1 MHELPTTRDIH
12 RIVLRHAE
20 SAGAVKVLSV
30 NLEIGALTDLQDQ
43 WVRRYFDHLSEGTL
57 AEGAQVNIDRVPGV
71 FRCDG
76 CEASFEVD
84 SVLGDTL
91 SCPDCGS
98 GEVTMLSGR
107 AFRVKNIE
115 VL

>member
-1 MHELPTTRDIH
+1 MHELPTTRDVH

-43 WVRRYFDHLSEGTL
+43 WVRRYFEHLSQGTIV
-57 AEGAQVNIDRVPGV
+57 EGAQVNIDRVPGV
-71 FRCDG
+71 FGCDG
-76 CEASFEVD
+76 CGESFEID
-84 SVLGDTL
+84 SVLGDRL
-91 SCPDCGS
+91 SCPGCDGS
-98 GEVTMLSGR
+98 EVTMLSGR